1 MASSKVKKGTHVN
14 KWVQLSFLIL
24 GGGTIYKISSIK
36 DVFYVPMQHDWGLTN
51 TQIGLG
57 FTFYAIAQTLGYF
70 LSMYLTDRFSK
81 KYLLPTGLL
90 GVAACGLYLSSLP
103 SFSGYVIAF
112 AFLAIFGE
120 VIYWPSLL
128 KAVRLLGN
136 KEEQGRLF
144 GFLEAGRGVVDV
156 IIASGALGVFVWFGE
171 GKEGMQAGIIYY
183 TLVTAIV
190 GIITWFLLDDSDSIN
205 NTAGKNNANKLI
217 FEGIK
222 YVVRD
227 SKTWLAAFVIF
238 FVYSTYTGLTYFI
251 PFLKEIYGLPVA
263 LVGAYGI
270 INQYGLKMVGGPV
283 GGLIT
288 DKIFK
293 SPTKYL
299 RFTFIL
305 AAVYIFIFTLLPHQS
320 INVYLGMLITL
331 SVGAIIFTQRAVF
344 FAPMEE
350 INTPRAFAGSA
361 MAVGCLIGY
370 LPSMFGFA
378 LYGHLLDTCPGMDG
392 FRYVF
397 YIMSV
402 FSLCGFICAS
412 ILARKIGSGNGEQ
425 QAEQAPSQRPDE
437 RSA

>member
-1 MASSKVKKGTHVN
+1 
-14 KWVQLSFLIL
+14 
-24 GGGTIYKISSIK
+24 
-36 DVFYVPMQHDWGLTN
+36 
-51 TQIGLG
+51 
-57 FTFYAIAQTLGYF
+57 
-70 LSMYLTDRFSK
+70 
-81 KYLLPTGLL
+81 
-90 GVAACGLYLSSLP
+90 
-103 SFSGYVIAF
+103 F

-263 LVGAYGI
+263 LVGAYG
-270 INQYGLKMVGGPV
+270 
-283 GGLIT
+283 
-288 DKIFK
+288 
-293 SPTKYL
+293 
-299 RFTFIL
+299 
-305 AAVYIFIFTLLPHQS
+305 
-320 INVYLGMLITL
+320 
-331 SVGAIIFTQRAVF
+331 
-344 FAPMEE
+344 
-350 INTPRAFAGSA
+350 
-361 MAVGCLIGY
+361 
-370 LPSMFGFA
+370 
-378 LYGHLLDTCPGMDG
+378 
-392 FRYVF
+392 
-397 YIMSV
+397 
-402 FSLCGFICAS
+402 
-412 ILARKIGSGNGEQ
+412 
-425 QAEQAPSQRPDE
+425 
-437 RSA
+437 